1 MGVEQ
6 AIFTACETGITR
18 QPPGFQVYSYSSGMQ
33 QILDTTLAPMMFQY
47 EQPNYGL
54 RPMTETMDSSQ
65 YPRKF
70 AYSIVEESRRLVCL
84 ASNRMVNES
93 RYGNYFSHV
102 LATNLQS
109 VTAYPCEYYK
119 SPLFL
124 EGLSEEQR
132 QAKTKP
138 DFLYKRTHLVQGQ
151 EISYESVKAFL
162 SENNRLP
169 KLRKLLYCLLSFDY
183 ENYEEQKKILL
194 FDQNDGTSNAIIY
207 WIAAVTM
214 VLPRRI
220 ALKISFS
227 DYEYDPL
234 AAPYRICGCV
244 KEGTRYDPEKLAQN
258 SFVFDFT
265 KQVYPR
271 VTSDSELFDIVE
283 LSYRVSRDCILKFH
297 TFMEDYTYEQAD
309 LQLLDAYELYKLL
322 TVPEYITK
330 MTRQKLH
337 NAFLF
342 ASNYARE
349 ETKKKIINQMVNFV
363 RDRKAIESRI
373 LRELLFFFEL
383 QVMENNIAKER
394 LVLPLLRILYEA
406 LKVSTK
412 EEQNYRSIAKE
423 MTHYFEQVGLSLYKY
438 YLGTIP
444 THEFVLLLKKTSYE
458 WKLTEAVA
466 ILKNYVLIVKPT
478 VTEIA
483 EDGKFNTIL
492 TALFSRCSMTC
503 PSGKGMELS
512 YLMKAFSF
520 NYSYST
526 YLYLVI
532 FRYFNGLEGMKKQ
545 VAVSNYY
552 YAKYFYELEEKD
564 KKEVYSY
571 LLIEDEPTVIMLF
584 HYAFERTETYEDWFL
599 QLTTFVE
606 QFGLGKG
613 RLLDGLMAEAFE
625 NATMGRENR
634 YQSVQLLFS
643 YCFKIGYRDHFINR
657 LIPFLSAGIPLVV
670 TDEEQLEL
678 IKRLYFY
685 QVNFNGQI
693 IEKRVALAYRLYE
706 LKEFLQSDPK
716 KRERITFQKLVAVP
730 TMDSIETTNYLKRAG
745 TIIGEIIYKNGQ
757 VSLVKTCYQL
767 NREKEQQLLLYVYGA
782 LLNRGRRHRH
792 YMMFLH
798 TFVYA
803 LDETREETLARIIE
817 GSGVKVKDINDQME
831 GNMQH
836 LMAFR
841 RRFDTDSGKEEKIA
855 SLWYRVIKRV
865 LQSD

>member
-18 QPPGFQVYSYSSGMQ
+18 HPPGFQVYSYSSGMQ

-54 RPMTETMDSSQ
+54 TPMTEGMDINR

-70 AYSIVEESRRLVCL
+70 AYSVVEEGRALVCF

-124 EGLSEEQR
+124 EGLSEEQLQSKSR
-132 QAKTKP
+132 P
-138 DFLYKRTHLVQGQ
+138 DFLYKMTHMVQGE
-151 EISYESVKAFL
+151 EITYESVKEFL
-162 SENNRLP
+162 AENNRLL
-169 KLRKLLYCLLSFDY
+169 KLRKLVYCVLSCD
-183 ENYEEQKKILL
+183 ESEKVIL
-194 FDQNDGTSNAIIY
+194 FDQNDGTGNAIIY

-214 VLPRRI
+214 VLPRKI
-220 ALKISFS
+220 ALRVSFS
-227 DYEYDPL
+227 DYEYEPL
-234 AAPYRICGCV
+234 TAPYRICGSV
-244 KEGTRYDPEKLAQN
+244 KDGTRYDLEKLGQEY
-258 SFVFDFT
+258 FVFDFET
-265 KQVYPR
+265 GSYPR
-271 VTSDSELFDIVE
+271 VASDSELFDIIE
-283 LSYRVSRDCILKFH
+283 LSYRINRDCILKFH
-297 TFMEDYTYEQAD
+297 TFMEDYTYTKAD
-309 LQLLDAYELYKLL
+309 LQLLDGYELYKLL

-349 ETKKKIINQMVNFV
+349 EKKKQIINQMVNFI
-363 RDRKAIESRI
+363 RDRKSMESRI

-423 MTHYFEQVGLSLYKY
+423 MAHFFKQVGLSLYKY
-438 YLGTIP
+438 YLGSIP
-444 THEFVLLLKKTSYE
+444 AHEFVLLLKKTSYE
-458 WKLTEAVA
+458 WKLTETVS
-466 ILKNYVLIVKPT
+466 ILKNYVLAVKPT

-483 EDGKFNTIL
+483 EDEKFNEIL
-492 TALFSRCSMTC
+492 TALLSRCSMAC
-503 PSGKGMELS
+503 PAGKGLELS

-526 YLYLVI
+526 YLYI
-532 FRYFNGLEGMKKQ
+532 ATYRYFIGIEGTNKQ
-545 VAVSNYY
+545 IAVANYY
-552 YAKYFYELEEKD
+552 YAKYFYDLEETQKKD
-564 KKEVYSY
+564 VYAY
-571 LLIEDEPTVIMLF
+571 LLIEDEPTIIMLF
-584 HYAFERTETYEDWFL
+584 HYAFERAASFESWFL
-599 QLTTFVE
+599 ELTGFIE
-606 QFGLGKG
+606 RFDLGKG
-613 RLLDGLMAEAFE
+613 KLLDGLMAEAFE
-625 NATMGRENR
+625 DATSGRENR
-634 YQSVQLLFS
+634 YQSVQLLFC
-643 YCFKIGYRDHFINR
+643 YCFKIGYRDRFINR

-670 TDEEQLEL
+670 TDEDQLEL

-693 IEKRVALAYRLYE
+693 IEKRVALTYRLYE
-706 LKEFLQSDPK
+706 LKEFLQAEPK
-716 KRERITFQKLVAVP
+716 KRERITFQRRVAVP

-757 VSLVKTCYQL
+757 VSLINTCYL
-767 NREKEQQLLLYVYGA
+767 LSKEKEQQLLLYVYGA

-803 LDETREETLARIIE
+803 LDDTREDSLAKLIE
-817 GSGVKVKDINDQME
+817 GSGVKIKDINDQME
-831 GNMQH
+831 CNMQH
-836 LMAFR
+836 LVAFR
-841 RRFDTDSGKEEKIA
+841 RRFDQGDGRDNRIA
-855 SLWYRVIKRV
+855 SLWHRVVKRVI
-865 LQSD
+865 QSE